1 MGSPSLVHRLTAA
14 SLRHWRG
21 FLVAALALAA
31 AGAWLASR
39 LEVRSSFE
47 ELLPSDV
54 PSVRHAKELA
64 RRVGGDGTVLVQ
76 VEALDGPQGLPGAEA
91 LALRLADEYRALG
104 PATIRSVESS
114 LTPVER
120 WYADHWPLFLSV
132 EDLRKARDQLVA
144 AIGKAK
150 SRANPMMNIG
160 GEDEGESTEPVTISE
175 PLLDP
180 AKPGPRQQVEQ
191 RFAKYPGG
199 FMVHP
204 DHRSVTIVVRPTGT
218 SLGVGEARVLLDRMR
233 ALADAH
239 RAELQERRLRVGFA
253 GSFPILLAEYEA
265 IIDDVVSTFALVLGL
280 VLLSMLLFYRELRPV
295 LALGAA
301 VLVGVAITF
310 GITRLVIGY
319 LNTQTAFLGSIVA
332 GNGINYGL
340 VYLARVGQLRRR
352 GVGLD
357 PACQEGAQAAAQATL
372 LAALGTSVSF
382 GTLIVASNR
391 GFRHF
396 GFIGGIGMLLCWA
409 ATFALVPALLTLFER
424 IRPIRHRAGP
434 PGGARLLAAAER
446 ALARPRLLAAAF
458 ALLAVASVTLFL
470 WRLPRAME
478 RNLNNLTNEVKGNPE
493 LRRDNDRANAGLGQ
507 SIAGVVAL
515 LPSREAAEGYCA
527 AVQQRT
533 ARQPK
538 LRELIEGCETLSSV
552 VPADQ
557 DEKLAVVAQIR
568 ERLTDG
574 LLSRLPAPQ
583 AARAREIRADLAA
596 QRPLRV
602 EEAPPSLVD
611 RFREAD
617 GTVGRLAFARATPG
631 ARLELGPNLQM
642 FVAGVTK
649 VPVGEER
656 FDAAG
661 ETVVIADLLA
671 NIEHEGPATTLLSF
685 LGVCALVLLFF
696 RSWSRGALLLLSL
709 TVGVVLMGGVAALVD
724 VKINFF
730 NFIVYPITFG
740 IAVDYGANVLARMC
754 ARRNVVPAL
763 VEVGPVVA
771 LCSWTTIIGYGSL
784 ILSLN
789 RALRSFGWY
798 AMLGEVTTLLTAL
811 VMLPAMALLLPQ
823 RLWCP
828 EAPRAT
834 AEAAGGPAAAKV
846 AEEAPHA
853 K

>member
-1 MGSPSLVHRLTAA
+1 MSSPSLVFRLTAA

-21 FLVAALALAA
+21 FLAAAFALAA
-31 AGAWLASR
+31 VGAALASR
-39 LEVRSSFE
+39 LEIRSSFE
-47 ELLPSDV
+47 ELLPTDV

-64 RRVGGDGTVLVQ
+64 RRVGGDGTVIVQ

-91 LALRLADEYRALG
+91 LALRLADEYRGLG
-104 PATIRSVESS
+104 AGVVRSVESS
-114 LTPVER
+114 LKPIER
-120 WYADHWPLFLSV
+120 WYADHWPLFLSTG
-132 EDLRKARDQLVA
+132 DLRKARDELVA

-150 SRANPMMNIG
+150 ARANPMLNIG
-160 GEDEGESTEPVTISE
+160 GPEEGEEEETPVDVSV

-180 AKPGPRQQVEQ
+180 EKPGPREQVEQ
-191 RFAKYPGG
+191 RFARYPGG

-218 SLGVGEARVLLDRMR
+218 SLGVGEAKVLLDRMR
-233 ALADAH
+233 AVADSH
-239 RAELQERRLRVGFA
+239 RAELESGHLRVGFA
-253 GSFPILLAEYEA
+253 GSFPIFLAEYEA
-265 IIDDVVSTFALVLGL
+265 IIHDVVSTFALVLGL
-280 VLLSMLLFYRELRPV
+280 VLLSILLFYREVRPV
-295 LALGAA
+295 LALGIA
-301 VLVGVAITF
+301 VLVGVAVTF
-310 GITRLVIGY
+310 GLTRLVIGY

-352 GVGLD
+352 GVGLE
-357 PACQEGAQAAAQATL
+357 PACQEGAHAAAQATL

-396 GFIGGIGMLLCWA
+396 GFIGGIGMILCWA
-409 ATFALVPALLTLFER
+409 ATFALVPALLALFER
-424 IRPIRHRAGP
+424 VRPVRHRAGP
-434 PGGARLLAAAER
+434 PGGERLLALSER
-446 ALARPRLLAAAF
+446 VLARPRAVAIAF
-458 ALLAVASVTLFL
+458 AVLGVASVTLFL
-470 WRLPRAME
+470 WRLPHAME

-493 LRRDNDRANAGLGQ
+493 LRRDNDRANTSLGQ

-527 AVQQRT
+527 AVDQRVN
-533 ARQPK
+533 REPR
-538 LRELIEGCETLSSV
+538 LRELIQGCETLSSV
-552 VPADQ
+552 VPSEQ
-557 DEKLAVVAQIR
+557 DEKLQLIAQIR

-583 AARAREIRADLAA
+583 ATRAREIRADLGA

-602 EEAPPSLVD
+602 DEAPPSLLD

-617 GTVGRLAFARATPG
+617 GTVGRLAFVRATPG
-631 ARLELGPNLQM
+631 AQLELGPNLQE

-661 ETVVIADLLA
+661 ETIVIADLLA
-671 NIEHEGPATTLLSF
+671 NIEREGPTTTLLSF
-685 LGVCALVLLFF
+685 LGVCALILLFF

-709 TVGVVLMGGVAALVD
+709 TLGVALMAGVAALVD

-754 ARRNVVPAL
+754 ARRNVLPAL

-771 LCSWTTIIGYGSL
+771 LCSWTTIVGYGSL

-798 AMLGEVTTLLTAL
+798 AMLGEVTTLVTAL
-811 VMLPAMALLLPQ
+811 ILLPAMTLVLPS
-823 RLWCP
+823 RLWWP
-828 EAPRAT
+828 QASPKEKGQ
-834 AEAAGGPAAAKV
+834 AGAAA
-846 AEEAPHA
+846 ASEEAPHA